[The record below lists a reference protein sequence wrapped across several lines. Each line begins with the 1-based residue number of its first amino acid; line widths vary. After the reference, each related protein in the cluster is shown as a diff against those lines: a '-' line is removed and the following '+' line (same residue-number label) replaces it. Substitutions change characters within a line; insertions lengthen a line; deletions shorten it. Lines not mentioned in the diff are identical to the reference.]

1 MSISRWL
8 SSAILVGVVIAG
20 SACTQEP
27 VEATTGSP
35 VVAADKT
42 KEIAEKTAR
51 KTENTGRVVETG
63 TKDVVST
70 RGEVVT
76 DSWITARVSARFVE
90 ETLLQGDDI
99 NVDTTDHAVT
109 LKGTV
114 RSEIAKTRAAAIA
127 GGTEGVSRVV
137 NQIVVK

>member
-8 SSAILVGVVIAG
+8 SSAIVVGVVIAG

-35 VVAADKT
+35 VVAA
-42 KEIAEKTAR
+42 EQRNAG
-51 KTENTGRVVETG
+51 TGAGVVGAG
-63 TKDVVST
+63 TKDAELTTV
-70 RGEVVT
+70 EVIT
-76 DSWITARVSARFVE
+76 DTWITARVSARFVE

-99 NVDTTDHAVT
+99 NVDTTDQAVT

-114 RSEIAKTRAAAIA
+114 RSHVAKARAAAIA

-137 NQIVVK
+137 NQLVVK